1 MMFPFTAIIGICHPR
16 ISDWLLTARRQ
27 IVTPGGRVVS
37 VKSTRMNKQWLLVFA
52 GTLVLMTSC
61 SERGQD
67 DEGSDA
73 TQSLE
78 TITGEVF
85 YRERRFL
92 PPGAELHISLEDVP
106 EAGAPAT
113 VVATSTKLLAG
124 AQPYRFELDYR
135 PADIDPGKQYT
146 LRATITFYGELLF
159 SSATRLDPFTH
170 PEDTIS
176 IRVTM
181 VGPPEP

>member
-1 MMFPFTAIIGICHPR
+1 MFPFTTIIGICSSR
-16 ISDWLLTARRQ
+16 ISDWLLTARRR
-27 IVTPGGRVVS
+27 IKIPGGRVVS
-37 VKSTRMNKQWLLVFA
+37 VKSNRMNKQWLLVFA
-52 GTLVLMTSC
+52 STLVLMTSC

-67 DEGSDA
+67 DEGSNA
-73 TQSLE
+73 TQPLE

-92 PPGAELHISLEDVP
+92 PPGAELHITLEDVS

-124 AQPYRFELDYR
+124 AQPYRFELDYM
-135 PADIDPGKQYT
+135 PADIDPRKQYT
-146 LRATITFYGELLF
+146 LRATITFYGELLLT
-159 SSATRLDPFTH
+159 SATRLDPFRH

>member
-1 MMFPFTAIIGICHPR
+1 MFPFTTIIGICPQR
-16 ISDWLLTARRQ
+16 ISDRLLTARRR
-27 IVTPGGRVVS
+27 IEIPGGRVVS
-37 VKSTRMNKQWLLVFA
+37 VKSTRMNNQWLLVFA
-52 GTLVLMTSC
+52 SALVLMTSC

-67 DEGSDA
+67 DEGPDA

-92 PPGAELHISLEDVP
+92 PPGAELHITLEDVS

-124 AQPYRFELDYR
+124 AQPYRFELDYL
-135 PADIDPGKQYT
+135 PADIDPRKQYT
-146 LRATITFYGELLF
+146 LRATITFYGELLLT
-159 SSATRLDPFTH
+159 SATRLDPFRH